1 MIAVGV
7 FGLGSRN
14 CVRIMC
20 GVVFFCFIVSAATRN
35 ALGLVDDDDDAGIDS
50 GCDRSSCRFGGVLH
64 SACLQFLPIMS
75 LQPNFG

>member
-1 MIAVGV
+1 MRSAVL
-7 FGLGSRN
+7 GLVLGIVLGL
-14 CVRIMC
+14 CAAWC
-20 GVVFFCFIVSAATRN
+20 FFVSLNVSAATRN